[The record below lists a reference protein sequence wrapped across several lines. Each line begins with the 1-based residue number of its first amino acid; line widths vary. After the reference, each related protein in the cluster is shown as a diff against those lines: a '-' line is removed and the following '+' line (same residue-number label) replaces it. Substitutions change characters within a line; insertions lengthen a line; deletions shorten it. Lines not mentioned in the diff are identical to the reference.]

1 MVARYRS
8 RFEADFSRD
17 LRERGIKA
25 TYEPTKITYVPKPR
39 KYTPDFYLT
48 EYGFYIETK
57 GYFTSLDRTKH
68 KLIKDQHPDIDI
80 RFIFQNARNL
90 LRNHSKTTYGDWC
103 DNYGFMYAEKR
114 MPTEWMKK
122 TITT

>member
-25 TYEPTKITYVPKPR
+25 AYEPTKILYVPKPR
-39 KYTPDFYLT
+39 NYTPDFYLM

-57 GYFTSLDRTKH
+57 GYLTSLDRTKH
-68 KLIKDQHPDIDI
+68 KLIKQQHPDIDI
-80 RFIFQNARNL
+80 RFIFLNARNKL
-90 LRNHSKTTYGDWC
+90 HKHSKTTYGSWC
-103 DNYGFMYAEKR
+103 TKYGFIYAEKR
-114 MPTEWMKK
+114 MPKEWMIK
-122 TITT
+122 TTVK

>member
-57 GYFTSLDRTKH
+57 GYLTSLDRTKH
-68 KLIKDQHPDIDI
+68 KLIKSQHPDIDI